1 MIIPISHGF
10 IAELELVAGDL
21 FLEIFMADKAF
32 RPIQPIQVM
41 PANTETTSTITF
53 SDTRLANGFKYFVRF
68 FTKAGGLSSGK
79 TEFLQFIPE
88 VSINVLLEDGGFL
101 LLETGDKLLNEAA

>member
-68 FTKAGGLSSGK
+68 FTKAGGLKAILVSSYCGV
-79 TEFLQFIPE
+79 II
-88 VSINVLLEDGGFL
+88 VSFTGGAS
-101 LLETGDKLLNEAA
+101 G